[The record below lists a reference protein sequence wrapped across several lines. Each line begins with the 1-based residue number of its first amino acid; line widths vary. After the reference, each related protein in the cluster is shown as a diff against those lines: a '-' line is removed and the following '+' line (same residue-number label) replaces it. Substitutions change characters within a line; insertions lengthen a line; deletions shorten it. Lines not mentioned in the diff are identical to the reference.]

1 MMALYSRKE
10 AEHPHVR
17 SIIEETGATDA
28 TAAVRSK
35 ARTVVEQYQQVL
47 GEEPPFNMLA
57 MASFRGLRL
66 SNDDPRYS
74 ADSEIAPEADGRVV
88 LRINKQ
94 MPASR
99 QRFSIGHEIGHTLF
113 PDYHL
118 AVQCRRTTARG
129 EVDSDDVIES
139 LCDVAASEFLF
150 PLAWF
155 SSRITDLK
163 LSADAIAALAND
175 CQASRD
181 ATVRRLVELSD
192 EPLAAIYFSWKLK
205 PTELREVQQ
214 ARRQRSLS
222 AALRHRLPA
231 PKMRVDYAITNQG
244 FDRVCPHHIPKD
256 KSIAD
261 DGPIHAASRSQ
272 TAQSGRSRLDLG
284 PLNGSFD
291 VFALPL
297 YTDEK
302 SLGPEGC
309 CSVVAV
315 VRPAR
320 SKPARPR

>member
-10 AEHPHVR
+10 AVHPHVR
-17 SIIEETGATDA
+17 SIIEETGAADA

-35 ARTVVEQYQQVL
+35 AQAVVEQYLQAF
-47 GEEPPFNMLA
+47 GGEPPFNMWA

-66 SNDDPRYS
+66 SDDDPRYS
-74 ADSEIAPEADGRVV
+74 ADSEIVPEADGRVV
-88 LRINKQ
+88 LRVNKQ
-94 MPASR
+94 RPATR

-113 PDYHL
+113 PNYRL
-118 AVQCRRTTARG
+118 AVQCRRTTARKK
-129 EVDSDDVIES
+129 VDPNDVIES

-150 PLAWF
+150 PIAWF
-155 SSRITDLK
+155 STRLADMK

-181 ATVRRLVELSD
+181 ATSRRLVEVSD

-222 AALRHRLPA
+222 AALRRQLPT
-231 PKMRVDYAITNQG
+231 PKLRVDYAITNQR
-244 FDRVCPHHIPKD
+244 FDRACPVHIPKD
-256 KSIAD
+256 KSIAS
-261 DGPIHAASRSQ
+261 DGPIHAASQ
-272 TAQSGRSRLDLG
+272 NQAAQSARSRLDLG
-284 PLNGSFD
+284 PLKGSFD

-302 SLGPEGC
+302 SLGPDGC

-320 SKPARPR
+320 SKTIRPR

>member
-1 MMALYSRKE
+1 MQAL
-10 AEHPHVR
+10 
-17 SIIEETGATDA
+17 GGD
-28 TAAVRSK
+28 
-35 ARTVVEQYQQVL
+35 
-47 GEEPPFNMLA
+47 PPLNMLA
-57 MASFRGLRL
+57 LASFRGLRL

-88 LRINKQ
+88 LRVNKQ
-94 MPASR
+94 RPASR

-129 EVDSDDVIES
+129 EVDPDDGIET

-150 PLAWF
+150 PIAWF
-155 SSRITDLK
+155 GDRIADMK

-181 ATVRRLVELSD
+181 ATVRRLVEVSE

-205 PTELREVQQ
+205 PTEVREVQHSQ
-214 ARRQRSLS
+214 RQRSLS
-222 AALRHRLPA
+222 AALRRRLPT
-231 PKMRVDYAITNQG
+231 PKLRVDYPITNHA
-244 FDRVCPHHIPKD
+244 FDRVCSDHIPRD
-256 KSIAD
+256 KSISD
-261 DGPIHAASRSQ
+261 EGPIYAASQTQ

-284 PLNGSFD
+284 PFKGSFD

-302 SLGPEGC
+302 SLGPDGC

-320 SKPARPR
+320 AKSARPR